1 MLYFMIHSQ
10 LSYYHIHDRIKKKNF
25 DLKNRKMFD
34 VESYLNEDRLKDKK
48 NAYKHHKFNQWKSD
62 QIPWDRTIPDT
73 RHKQCV
79 SLSYPKALPLTSVI
93 ITFHN
98 EARSTLLRTIKSIL
112 TRSPSH
118 LLKEIILVD
127 DFSANTDDGLH
138 LSKLPKVVLRRNA
151 KREGLIRSRISGA
164 KVASGE
170 VLTFLDSH
178 CEVNTKWLEPLLTRI
193 IQKPKS
199 IVCPVIDIISMDNF
213 AYLSSSAEL
222 KGGFDWNMRFKWDVL
237 SKVDTK
243 HHRDNPTDT
252 IKTPMIAG
260 GIFSIRRDWFFK
272 LGTYDPNIDIWG
284 GENFEISFKT
294 WMCGGTMEIL
304 PCSRVGHVFRK
315 VHPYTFPDGNSLTYV
330 KNIQRIAEVW
340 MDSYKKF
347 VYKARGGTTIVS
359 KASLEKRKQL
369 RRNLKCQSFKWY
381 LETVY
386 PQLRVPSN
394 EVAAYGELK
403 QIGTK
408 ESLCF
413 TDNTSAIV
421 TTEHCHRWNRGQEWE
436 MTKSG
441 LIRSYTGLCVQ
452 ATEQDKVLR
461 LVKCDKK
468 DSSQRWVLMIR
479 DRIRHKNTSQCVESH
494 HAGLYINT
502 CKQHAVNQKWRFSVR
517 FFY

>member
-79 SLSYPKALPLTSVI
+79 SLRYPKALPLTSVI

-222 KGGFDWNMRFKWDVL
+222 KGEL
-237 SKVDTK
+237 S
-243 HHRDNPTDT
+243 
-252 IKTPMIAG
+252 
-260 GIFSIRRDWFFK
+260 
-272 LGTYDPNIDIWG
+272 
-284 GENFEISFKT
+284 
-294 WMCGGTMEIL
+294 
-304 PCSRVGHVFRK
+304 
-315 VHPYTFPDGNSLTYV
+315 
-330 KNIQRIAEVW
+330 
-340 MDSYKKF
+340 
-347 VYKARGGTTIVS
+347 
-359 KASLEKRKQL
+359 
-369 RRNLKCQSFKWY
+369 
-381 LETVY
+381 
-386 PQLRVPSN
+386 
-394 EVAAYGELK
+394 
-403 QIGTK
+403 
-408 ESLCF
+408 
-413 TDNTSAIV
+413 
-421 TTEHCHRWNRGQEWE
+421 
-436 MTKSG
+436 
-441 LIRSYTGLCVQ
+441 LI
-452 ATEQDKVLR
+452 
-461 LVKCDKK
+461 
-468 DSSQRWVLMIR
+468 
-479 DRIRHKNTSQCVESH
+479 
-494 HAGLYINT
+494 
-502 CKQHAVNQKWRFSVR
+502 
-517 FFY
+517 